1 VPKYRLRIDAR
12 LGGARMAFEPDTPL
26 VPFHEAHP
34 GTQAAYLKGLQSLR
48 GLDGNPETW
57 HCARC
62 GEDTPGDN
70 ILISYDVGDTPIP
83 YCPTEGC
90 TAYGPELKS
99 AEL

>member
-1 VPKYRLRIDAR
+1 
-12 LGGARMAFEPDTPL
+12 MAFEPDTPL

-62 GEDTPGDN
+62 GEDKPGDN